1 MNKLNVTYSPHIIE
15 SPNTRKIMLY
25 VLIALVPALI
35 VAVYEFGIRALLL
48 TVFCAVVCVFFEWLF
63 CKIVKKESTIGDLSA
78 VVTGVLLAYNLP
90 SSFPFWMAAIGC
102 FVAIFIAKNL
112 FGGIGQNFVNPALT
126 GRIVLFVS
134 FATEMTSWPLPR
146 GLMGTMGDAT
156 TGPTALGLLNEG
168 AKSGFPS
175 DLNLFLGNCGGSLGE
190 VSALALLIG
199 GVFLVIKKV
208 ISPATPIAFIVTVF
222 VLALIAGQDPLFH
235 ILAGGVMLGAIFM
248 ATDYATTPS
257 DWRGKIIFGVGCGII
272 TMGIR
277 LFGSYPEG
285 VSFSIIVMN
294 IITPFI
300 DNWCNKHFCGGG
312 LK

>member
-1 MNKLNVTYSPHIIE
+1 MNNLNVSYAPHIVTTP
-15 SPNTRKIMLY
+15 STRKIMGY
-25 VLIALVPALI
+25 VLIALIPALI

-48 TVFCAVVCVFFEWLF
+48 TAFCAVVCVIFEWLF
-63 CKIVKKESTIGDLSA
+63 CKVTKKENTIQDLSA

-90 SSFPFWMAAIGC
+90 SNFPFWMAAIGC

-146 GLMGTMGDAT
+146 GLMGATDAVTGATPLGILAKGGGTM
-156 TGPTALGLLNEG
+156 
-168 AKSGFPS
+168 PS
-175 DLNLFLGNCGGSLGE
+175 NLDLFLGNVGGSLGE
-190 VSALALLIG
+190 VSAIALIIG
-199 GVFLVIKKV
+199 GIFLLWKKV
-208 ISPATPIAFIVTVF
+208 ISPIVPICFIATVF
-222 VLALIAGQDPLFH
+222 IFAVLAGQDPVFH

-248 ATDYATTPS
+248 ATDYATTPT
-257 DWRGKIIFGVGCGII
+257 DWRGKIIFGIGCGII
-272 TMGIR
+272 TMMIR

-285 VSFSIIVMN
+285 VSFSIIIMN
-294 IITPFI
+294 IITPHI
-300 DNWCNKHFCGGG
+300 DNWCAKHFCGGG